1 MSIVLQF
8 PKEPKPRSP
17 SGSESREHS
26 AEILFFT
33 GVRIERHTGDDHQ
46 VSRPQRG
53 GSASGKRR
61 RKA

>member
-8 PKEPKPRSP
+8 PKQPQPPSPAASP
-17 SGSESREHS
+17 SRDHS

-46 VSRPQRG
+46 DSRPQGR
-53 GSASGKRR
+53 GSAGGKRH